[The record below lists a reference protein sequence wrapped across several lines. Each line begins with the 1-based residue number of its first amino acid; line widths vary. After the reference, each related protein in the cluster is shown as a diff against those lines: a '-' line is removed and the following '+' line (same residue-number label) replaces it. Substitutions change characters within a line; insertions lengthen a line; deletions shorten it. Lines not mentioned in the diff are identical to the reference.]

1 MAGSLNKVM
10 LIGRLTRD
18 PEMRYTA
25 QGTAVTNFG
34 LATNRYLP
42 PGESGERREETDFH
56 NIVVF
61 NMGRRNL
68 AETVAQYMKKGALVY
83 IEGRLQTRSWEDQ
96 QGQKRR
102 TTEVV
107 ANDVQFLETRGAG
120 GEGGYQSGGGYGGDE
135 RPPQGGGYGGYDS
148 PAQRPAAP
156 PRREQPDI
164 QEVDPDDIPF

>member
-25 QGTAVTNFG
+25 QGTAVTNFAI
-34 LATNRYLP
+34 ATNRYLP
-42 PGESGERREETDFH
+42 QGESGERRELTDFH
-56 NIVVF
+56 DCVAF

-68 AETVAQYMKKGALVY
+68 AELVAQYTRKGSLVY
-83 IEGRLQTRSWEDQ
+83 VEGRLQTRSWEDQ

-107 ANDVQFLETRGAG
+107 ANDVQFLESRNAG
-120 GEGGYQSGGGYGGDE
+120 EGTGYPSQGGYQSQGGGYQSGG
-135 RPPQGGGYGGYDS
+135 YDS
-148 PAQRPAAP
+148 PAGPPPATPAAP
-156 PRREQPDI
+156 PRRQPEI
-164 QEVDPDDIPF
+164 HEVDPDDIPF